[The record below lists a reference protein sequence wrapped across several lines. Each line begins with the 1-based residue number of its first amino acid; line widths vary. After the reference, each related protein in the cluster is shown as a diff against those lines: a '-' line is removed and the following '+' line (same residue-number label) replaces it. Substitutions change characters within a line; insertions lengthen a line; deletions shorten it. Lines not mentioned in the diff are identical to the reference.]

1 MGGDRA
7 STLFEVTFQMR
18 FIGGN
23 NSPSVF
29 VCTSKIA
36 IIKNFPKP
44 KNFQIAT
51 LVGPRKAKMG
61 TQRGAISVAPSART
75 SEEGCQEM
83 YTFWRVILLQ
93 KMLEVTRM
101 FLLVYVVLLNRV
113 LICYQ

>member
-51 LVGPRKAKMG
+51 LVGPRKTKMG
-61 TQRGAISVAPSART
+61 IQRGTMSVAS
-75 SEEGCQEM
+75 SGEGQRAAKRC
-83 YTFWRVILLQ
+83 THFGVSSCCKRCS
-93 KMLEVTRM
+93 R
-101 FLLVYVVLLNRV
+101 
-113 LICYQ
+113 